1 MRKTRSKIVVLALTM
16 VMVLGATLSTS
27 AESYEENGSCYFNG
41 KKIVS
46 TFSSESVN
54 DMIRNLEPG
63 DEATFEVEFENRYK
77 ETTHWYMKNEALETL
92 EQSYDRTENGGYT
105 YKLTHIGPD
114 GEETVLFDNSKVGG
128 VGEDGHSYAID
139 PKSSQASHGHENTGE
154 GLHQATN
161 ATDEWFF
168 IQTLDKGESG
178 RTRLYVK
185 FDGESEVNDYMDTAG
200 ELLVAYAVELDTDKP
215 EKNHKHKKI
224 NTGDETNLLMYI
236 ATMLAAM
243 LMLIFT
249 IMSYRKDRRMAK
261 AEAGAESAGER
272 NVRKERE

>member
-1 MRKTRSKIVVLALTM
+1 MRKTRSKIVVLALTV

-46 TFSSESVN
+46 TFSSEKVN
-54 DMIRNLEPG
+54 DTIRNLEPG
-63 DEATFEVEFENRYK
+63 DEATFEVEFENRYDG
-77 ETTHWYMKNEALETL
+77 TTHWYMKNEALETL

-105 YKLTHIGPD
+105 YKLTHVGPD
-114 GEETVLFDNSKVGG
+114 GDETVLFDNSKVGG
-128 VGEDGHSYAID
+128 AGEDGHSYAIK
-139 PKSSQASHGHENTGE
+139 PRSSQASHGYENTGE

-168 IQTLDKGESG
+168 IQTLENGESG
-178 RTRLYVK
+178 KTRLYVK

-200 ELLVAYAVELDTDKP
+200 ELMVAYAVELDTDKP
-215 EKNHKHKKI
+215 YRRV

>member
-1 MRKTRSKIVVLALTM
+1 MRKTRSKIVVLALT
-16 VMVLGATLSTS
+16 VVLVLGATLSTS

-46 TFSSESVN
+46 TFSSEKVN
-54 DMIRNLEPG
+54 DTIRNLEPG
-63 DEATFEVEFENRYK
+63 DEATFEVEFENRYDG
-77 ETTHWYMKNEALETL
+77 TTHWYMKNEALETL

-105 YKLTHIGPD
+105 YKLTHVGPD
-114 GEETVLFDNSKVGG
+114 GDETVLFDNSKVGG
-128 VGEDGHSYAID
+128 AGEDGHSYAIK
-139 PKSSQASHGHENTGE
+139 PRSSQASHGYENTGE

-168 IQTLDKGESG
+168 IQTLENGESG
-178 RTRLYVK
+178 KTRLYVK

-200 ELLVAYAVELDTDKP
+200 ELMVAYAVELDTDKP
-215 EKNHKHKKI
+215 DKPYRRV
-224 NTGDETNLLMYI
+224 NTGDETKLLMYI

>member
-1 MRKTRSKIVVLALTM
+1 MRKTRSKIVVLALTV

-46 TFSSESVN
+46 TFSSEKVN
-54 DMIRNLEPG
+54 DTIRNLEPG
-63 DEATFEVEFENRYK
+63 DEATFEVEFENRYDG
-77 ETTHWYMKNEALETL
+77 TTHWYMKNEALETL

-105 YKLTHIGPD
+105 YKLTHVGPD
-114 GEETVLFDNSKVGG
+114 GDETVLFDNSKVGG
-128 VGEDGHSYAID
+128 AGEDGHSYAIK
-139 PKSSQASHGHENTGE
+139 PRSSQASHGYENTGE

-168 IQTLDKGESG
+168 IQTLENGESG
-178 RTRLYVK
+178 KTRLYVK

-200 ELLVAYAVELDTDKP
+200 ELMVAYAVELDTDKP
-215 EKNHKHKKI
+215 DKPYRRV
-224 NTGDETNLLMYI
+224 NTGDETNLLLYI

-249 IMSYRKDRRMAK
+249 IMSYRKDRRTAK
-261 AEAGAESAGER
+261 AEAGAESAGETG
-272 NVRKERE
+272 VRKERE

>member
-1 MRKTRSKIVVLALTM
+1 MRKKKSMIVVLTLTVVMALC
-16 VMVLGATLSTS
+16 LTLSVS

-41 KKIVS
+41 NKIVS
-46 TFSSESVN
+46 SFSSEKVN
-54 DMIRNLEPG
+54 DTIRNLEPG
-63 DEATFEVEFENRYK
+63 DEATFEVEFENRYDG
-77 ETTHWYMKNEALETL
+77 TTHWYMRNEALETL

-105 YKLTHIGPD
+105 YKLTNIDPD

-128 VGEDGHSYAID
+128 TGEDGHSYAIE
-139 PKSSQASHGHENTGE
+139 PKSKKASHGYENNGE

-168 IQTLDKGESG
+168 IQTLEKDQSG

-200 ELLVAYAVELDTDKP
+200 ELMLAYAVELDTD
-215 EKNHKHKKI
+215 NSHKSHKSVDS
-224 NTGDETNLLMYI
+224 GDETNLLIYI

-243 LMLIFT
+243 LMLVFT
-249 IMSYRKDRRMAK
+249 IMSYRKDRMTAK
-261 AEAGAESAGER
+261 AETGAGSAEGR

>member
-1 MRKTRSKIVVLALTM
+1 MRKKRSKIVVLALTL

-46 TFSSESVN
+46 TFSSEKVN
-54 DMIRNLEPG
+54 DTIRNLEPG
-63 DEATFEVEFENRYK
+63 DEATFEVEFENRYDG
-77 ETTHWYMKNEALETL
+77 TTHWYMKNEALETL

-105 YKLTHIGPD
+105 YKLTHVGPD
-114 GEETVLFDNSKVGG
+114 GDETVLFDNSKVGG
-128 VGEDGHSYAID
+128 AGEDGHSYAIK
-139 PKSSQASHGHENTGE
+139 PRSSQASHGYENTGE

-168 IQTLDKGESG
+168 IQTLENGESG
-178 RTRLYVK
+178 KTRLYVK

-200 ELLVAYAVELDTDKP
+200 ELMVAYAVELDTDKP
-215 EKNHKHKKI
+215 YRRV
-224 NTGDETNLLMYI
+224 NTGDETKLLMYI

-272 NVRKERE
+272 SVRKERE

>member
-1 MRKTRSKIVVLALTM
+1 MKKKKLIYTLAFTLALSV
-16 VMVLGATLSTS
+16 VMIMGMTQIAS
-27 AESYEENGSCYFNG
+27 AESDEVTGHCYFNG
-41 KKIVS
+41 SDIVCDFDS
-46 TFSSESVN
+46 NVVVETVKG
-54 DMIRNLEPG
+54 LEPG
-63 DEATFEVEFENRYK
+63 DDVTFKVKFENRYD
-77 ETTHWYMKNEALETL
+77 ETTHWYMRNETLTTL
-92 EQSYDRTENGGYT
+92 EQSYDRTQNGGYT
-105 YKLTHIGPD
+105 YKLTHIAPD

-200 ELLVAYAVELDTDKP
+200 ELMVAYAVELDTDKP
-215 EKNHKHKKI
+215 DKHKKI